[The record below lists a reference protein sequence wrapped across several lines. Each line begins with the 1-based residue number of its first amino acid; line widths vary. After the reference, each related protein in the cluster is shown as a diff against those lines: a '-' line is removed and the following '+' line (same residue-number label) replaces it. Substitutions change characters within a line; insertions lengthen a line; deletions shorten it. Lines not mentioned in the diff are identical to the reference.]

1 MQSSMIPWHIFM
13 NALAQQRRSKVEYW
27 LDRWRF
33 ANDGV
38 FMSREIS
45 DAKPEFH
52 LPDGSI
58 QGSGKREN
66 FVN

>member
-13 NALAQQRRSKVEYW
+13 SALAKQRRSKVRLW
-27 LDRWRF
+27 LGRWRF
-33 ANDGV
+33 TNDGV
-38 FMSREIS
+38 FIAHEAINTRH
-45 DAKPEFH
+45 EFH

-58 QGSGKREN
+58 SSSRKQEK

>member
-1 MQSSMIPWHIFM
+1 MQSSMIPWHVFM
-13 NALAQQRRSKVEYW
+13 SALAQQGRAPVAHW

-33 ANDGV
+33 TNDGV
-38 FMSREIS
+38 CMAHQMSE
-45 DAKPEFH
+45 AGQAFH

-58 QGSGKREN
+58 PASGKHEK

>member
-1 MQSSMIPWHIFM
+1 MQSSMIPWHVFM
-13 NALAQQRRSKVEYW
+13 SALVQQGRAPEHW

-38 FMSREIS
+38 FMAHQLSESRQAFELLDS
-45 DAKPEFH
+45 
-52 LPDGSI
+52 SI
-58 QGSGKREN
+58 QASDKHEK